1 MLCQLMAQ
9 NDTSWFLED
18 SSPVKSAALIS
29 NEIFNGA
36 GMAENDSSWAILP
49 GSGFNPPAAD

>member
-49 GSGFNPPAAD
+49 GSGF